1 MLTEQVTAHS
11 RIEGLFVFHE
21 GPIQK
26 FFKVKVF
33 IPWLFF
39 SVHKRRFAQLY
50 KQKKGSET
58 FFLAWFLVF
67 FAEKMLFFAIF
78 YVARKKL
85 LKRGDDFLA
94 ENIRFFVNPIN

>member
-1 MLTEQVTAHS
+1 MAHS

-39 SVHKRRFAQLY
+39 SVHERGFTQQY
-50 KQKKGSET
+50 KQKKRSET
-58 FFLAWFLVF
+58 FFLAWFLAF
-67 FAEKMLFFAIF
+67 FAEKMPFFAIF

-85 LKRGDDFLA
+85 LKRGADFLA
-94 ENIRFFVNPIN
+94 ENTRFFVSLIN